1 MLWLVLL
8 FAILAI
14 IFGWWGFAAGASVA
28 WAGAQILFWVFL
40 VLFLLSLFG
49 GWSPGWGRPR
59 RPLP

>member
-1 MLWLVLL
+1 MLFFVIL

-14 IFGWWGFAAGASVA
+14 VFGFWGFGAGAAVA

-40 VLFLLSLFG
+40 VLFVISLLG
-49 GWSPGWGRPR
+49 GWSTGWGRPR